1 MSLLSTV
8 LNLLLYKEP
17 PKYDRFEL
25 LEDEP
30 EDKDQKENED
40 AAQPITEI
48 KTKVKSRTGIFK
60 RTQAKPEQEPE
71 QGQNR
76 DGKVTKKL
84 STNLEII
91 KNELNFPTNQDVVIR
106 EFKIMQK
113 SDAFIVYI
121 DGMVDK
127 TTINDYILRQLM
139 APNPSKT
146 AGSGKDLIDCLVN
159 NLLSVNQ
166 VTRQTEYGQIIK
178 QVLSGL
184 TALFVEDAGECI
196 LIESRGFDKRNV
208 SNPLTETIIKGPHEA
223 FIENLRTNI
232 TLVRKIIR
240 NKDLVTE
247 LLPTGKTDNT
257 ICGIMYIKGIVNPKV
272 VRELKRRIVSIDVDQ
287 IQGDGTL
294 DQLIEDHPF
303 SLFPQIL
310 STERPDRTAYFLMEG
325 KAAIICDGTPYA
337 SVIPVTFFDMFHTS
351 EDYALRWQYGT
362 FLRIMR
368 MIAACIALFL
378 PGMYV
383 ALTLYHHEMI
393 PTELLVSLAK
403 AREHLPFPTIIE
415 ILLMEIS
422 FELIREAG
430 IRVPGVIGQTLGI
443 IGAIILGQ
451 AAVTAGLVS
460 PVLIIV
466 ISITGLGSFA
476 IPNFSL
482 AFGVRISRFI
492 FIICGA
498 IAGFYGIAAG
508 IFIFGGLACSLKS
521 FGVPYFSPVAP
532 KTTSGHDTIV
542 RMPPWMQKT
551 RPDFINTS
559 DRTRMGKVVR
569 GWVARDEKE
578 TDNDNG
584 R

>member
-1 MSLLSTV
+1 MNILSIV
-8 LNLLLYKEP
+8 LNLLTYKEP
-17 PKYDRFEL
+17 AKNDRFEL

-30 EDKDQKENED
+30 EEICQAVNKD
-40 AAQPITEI
+40 AAQSMPIIGIKGKWKSGLYWRLREKSNPQEKENQSNAMRVDKKLNKNLKTI
-48 KTKVKSRTGIFK
+48 KT
-60 RTQAKPEQEPE
+60 
-71 QGQNR
+71 
-76 DGKVTKKL
+76 
-84 STNLEII
+84 
-91 KNELNFPTNQDVVIR
+91 ELNFPTNQDVVIR
-106 EFKIMQK
+106 EFKIMQQY
-113 SDAFIVYI
+113 DAFIVYM
-121 DGMVDK
+121 DGMADK

-139 APNPSKT
+139 TPNFNKT
-146 AGSGKDLIDCLVN
+146 TRFGGDLLDCLVN

-166 VTRQTEYGQIIK
+166 VTKQAEYDQIIK
-178 QVLSGL
+178 QLLNGL
-184 TALFVEDAGECI
+184 TALFVENIGECI

-240 NKDLVTE
+240 NKNLVTE
-247 LLPTGKTDNT
+247 ILPTGKTNNAT
-257 ICGIMYIKGIVNPKV
+257 CAIMYIKGIVNPKI
-272 VRELKRRIVSIDVDQ
+272 VRELKRRINSIDIDQ

-325 KAAIICDGTPYA
+325 KVALICDGTPYA
-337 SVIPVTFFDMFHTS
+337 SVVPATFFDMFHSS

-362 FLRIMR
+362 FLRIVR
-368 MIAACIALFL
+368 MIAACIAVFL

-383 ALTLYHHEMI
+383 ALTLFHHEMI
-393 PTELLVSLAK
+393 PTELLSSLAK

-451 AAVTAGLVS
+451 AAVAAGLVS

-492 FIICGA
+492 FIACGA

-508 IFIFGGLACSLKS
+508 IFIFGGLACSMKS
-521 FGVPYFSPVAP
+521 FGVPYFSPIAP
-532 KTTSGHDTIV
+532 KTESGRDIII
-542 RMPPWMQKT
+542 RMPTWMQKM
-551 RPDFINTS
+551 RPDYLNTRN
-559 DRTRMGKVVR
+559 RTRMGKAVR
-569 GWVARDEKE
+569 GWPSQDK
-578 TDNDNG
+578 TGDGNDQG

>member
-8 LNLLLYKEP
+8 LNLLLYKES
-17 PKYDRFEL
+17 PKYNRFEL

-30 EDKDQKENED
+30 EDKGRTENGNV
-40 AAQPITEI
+40 A
-48 KTKVKSRTGIFK
+48 
-60 RTQAKPEQEPE
+60 QAKPEIKIKGKWRADIPRRTQVKSKQEPKQE
-71 QGQNR
+71 QSR
-76 DGKVTKKL
+76 EGKVEKKL
-84 STNLEII
+84 SQNLEII
-91 KNELNFPTNQDVVIR
+91 KRELNFPTNQDVVIR

-121 DGMVDK
+121 DGMADK

-139 APNPSKT
+139 APNPGKT

-178 QVLSGL
+178 QVLNGL

-247 LLPTGKTDNT
+247 MLPTGKTDNMT
-257 ICGIMYIKGIVNPKV
+257 CAIMYIKGIVNPKV
-272 VRELKRRIVSIDVDQ
+272 VRELKRRIGSIDVDQ

-294 DQLIEDHPF
+294 DQLIEDHPS

-325 KAAIICDGTPYA
+325 KVAIICDGTPYA
-337 SVIPVTFFDMFHTS
+337 SVVPVTFFDMFHSS

-362 FLRIMR
+362 FLRIIR
-368 MIAACIALFL
+368 MIAACIAVFL

-393 PTELLVSLAK
+393 PTELMSSLAK

-415 ILLMEIS
+415 ILLMEIL

-443 IGAIILGQ
+443 IGAIIVGQ
-451 AAVTAGLVS
+451 AAVAAGLVS
-460 PVLIIV
+460 PVLII
-466 ISITGLGSFA
+466 I
-476 IPNFSL
+476 
-482 AFGVRISRFI
+482 
-492 FIICGA
+492 
-498 IAGFYGIAAG
+498 IAGFRRAHLTVHLYYLRSHCRVLWDSGRNIYFRRTCLFHEVLWGTIFQPRCTKDKIQPRHYYKNADVEAKNEAG
-508 IFIFGGLACSLKS
+508 FPEHL
-521 FGVPYFSPVAP
+521 
-532 KTTSGHDTIV
+532 
-542 RMPPWMQKT
+542 
-551 RPDFINTS
+551 
-559 DRTRMGKVVR
+559 
-569 GWVARDEKE
+569 
-578 TDNDNG
+578 
-584 R
+584 

>member
-17 PKYDRFEL
+17 PKYGRFEL

-127 TTINDYILRQLM
+127 TIINDYILRQLM

-247 LLPTGKTDNT
+247 
-257 ICGIMYIKGIVNPKV
+257 
-272 VRELKRRIVSIDVDQ
+272 
-287 IQGDGTL
+287 QG
-294 DQLIEDHPF
+294 
-303 SLFPQIL
+303 
-310 STERPDRTAYFLMEG
+310 
-325 KAAIICDGTPYA
+325 
-337 SVIPVTFFDMFHTS
+337 
-351 EDYALRWQYGT
+351 
-362 FLRIMR
+362 
-368 MIAACIALFL
+368 
-378 PGMYV
+378 
-383 ALTLYHHEMI
+383 
-393 PTELLVSLAK
+393 
-403 AREHLPFPTIIE
+403 
-415 ILLMEIS
+415 
-422 FELIREAG
+422 
-430 IRVPGVIGQTLGI
+430 
-443 IGAIILGQ
+443 
-451 AAVTAGLVS
+451 
-460 PVLIIV
+460 
-466 ISITGLGSFA
+466 
-476 IPNFSL
+476 
-482 AFGVRISRFI
+482 
-492 FIICGA
+492 
-498 IAGFYGIAAG
+498 
-508 IFIFGGLACSLKS
+508 
-521 FGVPYFSPVAP
+521 
-532 KTTSGHDTIV
+532 
-542 RMPPWMQKT
+542 
-551 RPDFINTS
+551 
-559 DRTRMGKVVR
+559 
-569 GWVARDEKE
+569 
-578 TDNDNG
+578 
-584 R
+584 